1 MHFFFSCP
9 NSSTPEFY
17 SQNPWRSMAPR
28 KTHKYMKG
36 SKLRESSRDVAIKM
50 SQNFLKI
57 SVGSRAGQTFV
68 NHH

>member
-1 MHFFFSCP
+1 
-9 NSSTPEFY
+9 
-17 SQNPWRSMAPR
+17 MAPR
-28 KTHKYMKG
+28 KTHKYVKG
-36 SKLRESSRDVAIKM
+36 SELRESSRDVAIKM